1 MSSFSSTT
9 PEIDPPEIRRAAP
22 EDAARLTAIARA
34 AKAHWRY
41 PAAWLAAWEPA
52 LTITP
57 DYLGRAIVFV
67 STRGGTPIGFY
78 AIEQREDRWSL
89 EHMWVEPGEHG
100 RGAGRRLFAHA
111 LDTIRAMRPGVLII
125 EADPFAAGFYV
136 RMGARQTGTV
146 AAPVEGAP
154 NRLLPV
160 LEIHV
165 RPLRL
170 ERPG

>member
-9 PEIDPPEIRRAAP
+9 PEIDPLEIRRAAP
-22 EDAARLTAIARA
+22 EDAARLTVIARA
-34 AKAHWRY
+34 AKAHWGY
-41 PAAWLAAWEPA
+41 PAAWLTTWEPV

-57 DYLGRAIVFV
+57 DYVGRAIVFV
-67 STRGGTPIGFY
+67 GTRGGAPIGFY
-78 AIEQREDRWSL
+78 ALEPREDRWSL
-89 EHMWVEPGEHG
+89 EHMWIEPGEHR
-100 RGAGRRLFAHA
+100 RGAGRRLFTHA
-111 LDTIRAMRPGVLII
+111 LDTIRELRPGVLII

-146 AAPVEGAP
+146 AAPAEGAP

-160 LEIHV
+160 FQIDV
-165 RPLRL
+165 STLRL